1 MNKLLGIG
9 FFSSIG
15 VALIRRAGA
24 NAARRRSLP
33 SALLTQRQQYQYG
46 RDQKLILVVGNEAGD
61 LDSIVSSIG
70 MAYLKSVV
78 NKTPCVPLIP
88 FTREEF
94 RLRRDAVYLFDL
106 VGFVLCQTNESPK
119 ELVFVN
125 ELDEFLKDSAGTKVN
140 FPIELILTDHNKRTI
155 DHPLLENAK
164 VIEIID
170 HHTDS
175 GDHPNVQGPGKR
187 NIVAGLGSACTL
199 VAELLLNA
207 EDNGLCTIPTG
218 LITLLM
224 GTIILDS
231 REWSPV
237 KSGPRDREGK

>member
-78 NKTPCVPLIP
+78 N
-88 FTREEF
+88 
-94 RLRRDAVYLFDL
+94 
-106 VGFVLCQTNESPK
+106 
-119 ELVFVN
+119 
-125 ELDEFLKDSAGTKVN
+125 
-140 FPIELILTDHNKRTI
+140 
-155 DHPLLENAK
+155 
-164 VIEIID
+164 
-170 HHTDS
+170 
-175 GDHPNVQGPGKR
+175 
-187 NIVAGLGSACTL
+187 
-199 VAELLLNA
+199 
-207 EDNGLCTIPTG
+207 
-218 LITLLM
+218 
-224 GTIILDS
+224 IIL
-231 REWSPV
+231 
-237 KSGPRDREGK
+237 